1 MATYLIGP
9 REDRDGPV
17 PQVPRVV
24 DLLVPH
30 FHLGVFQPQRD
41 VSVVGQVCSLTNFYS
56 VRFITFDSV
65 LVEPR
70 EATSNTGVFFNTYS
84 EPTREPSAHFP

>member
-1 MATYLIGP
+1 MYEYFIHSYLSKEGRYGQSHIVSVKTNNMATYLIGP
-9 REDRDGPV
+9 RKDRDGPV

-41 VSVVGQVCSLTNFYS
+41 VSVVG
-56 VRFITFDSV
+56 
-65 LVEPR
+65 
-70 EATSNTGVFFNTYS
+70 
-84 EPTREPSAHFP
+84 